1 MAQPTEY
8 VPTTS
13 FVTYQSQQPWFPGQN
28 IDVEFANVEATTNE
42 IINNLAA
49 IQNDDTTLANGCV
62 GLEQLSA
69 SLQTGVV
76 FAFVPQD
83 TLRSVVEGYG
93 STISTG
99 LNGYL
104 IVPANCT
111 INSVTLLGDQS
122 GSIVLDI
129 WKTNYTAFD
138 SGSTHPAT
146 GDKITGSTPPTI
158 VAAKKYTDAALVGW
172 SPLLSAGDVLG
183 LNVTSITSFKRIFF
197 FLNVTR
203 R

>member
-1 MAQPTEY
+1 MSQPVAY
-8 VPTTS
+8 SPLTS
-13 FVTYQSQQPWFPGQN
+13 FVTYQAQQPWFPGQN
-28 IDVEFANVEATTNE
+28 IDVELAALKATTDQ
-42 IINNLAA
+42 IRANLAD

-62 GLEQLSA
+62 GINQLSA
-69 SLQTGVV
+69 SLQTGVT

-93 STISTG
+93 STIPTG

-104 IVPANCT
+104 VVPANCT

-138 SGSTHPAT
+138 SGSTHPAA
-146 GDKITGSTPPTI
+146 GDKITGATPPTI

-172 SPLLSAGDVLG
+172 SPLLSAGDILG
-183 LNVTSITSFKRIFF
+183 LNVTSITTFKRIFF